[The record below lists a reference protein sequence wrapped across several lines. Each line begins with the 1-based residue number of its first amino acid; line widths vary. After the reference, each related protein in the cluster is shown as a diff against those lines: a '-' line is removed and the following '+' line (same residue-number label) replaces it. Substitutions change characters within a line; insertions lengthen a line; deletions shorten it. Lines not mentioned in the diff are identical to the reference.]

1 MFKMNK
7 ISDLLSVENLNR
19 VVVVLSGTFLIS
31 LGLYLF
37 LNSNFGLT
45 PFTVMINGLTNTFGL
60 TFGQTSII
68 FKLSVIISFLLFTDK
83 KFGVGT
89 VINAVFVGV
98 FVDLLTL
105 IFGSFTPEI
114 LAVRV
119 LVLFSAII
127 TVSTGIAV
135 YVSEDMGE
143 GAVEAIMMYFK
154 SKTGFS
160 VKSVRMSI
168 DIGFGTLG
176 FLLGASLDIG
186 TLIAA
191 VAIGPVTQRVF
202 GVISNVKSSS

>member
-1 MFKMNK
+1 MNK

-98 FVDLLTL
+98 FVDLFD
-105 IFGSFTPEI
+105 INFWQFYSRNSGCQ
-114 LAVRV
+114 
-119 LVLFSAII
+119 
-127 TVSTGIAV
+127 
-135 YVSEDMGE
+135 
-143 GAVEAIMMYFK
+143 
-154 SKTGFS
+154 GFS
-160 VKSVRMSI
+160 FIFSYNNCQYRNS
-168 DIGFGTLG
+168 
-176 FLLGASLDIG
+176 SLC
-186 TLIAA
+186 
-191 VAIGPVTQRVF
+191 F
-202 GVISNVKSSS
+202 